1 MITAR
6 RAGAGAVAVV
16 EGIFVAVVEG
26 IVPVFFK
33 EWIVLSSTASG

>member
-26 IVPVFFK
+26 IVPVFPR
-33 EWIVLSSTASG
+33 IVLSSTASG